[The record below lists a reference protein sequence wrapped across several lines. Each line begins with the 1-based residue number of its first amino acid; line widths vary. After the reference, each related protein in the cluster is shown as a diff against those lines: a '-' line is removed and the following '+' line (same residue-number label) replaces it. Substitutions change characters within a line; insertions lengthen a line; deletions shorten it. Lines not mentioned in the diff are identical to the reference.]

1 MLEIRLLLFSNPNKS
16 LTYFIIIFILFGFPK
31 VFICCLNFPTKIQC
45 QSFKVQ
51 TLFPNSQNIFLFLF
65 QTLSVEFFHLDEKG
79 ATNDEMKTY
88 MISQGYKYHST
99 VTAQKNHANDYI
111 FVHKSV

>member
-1 MLEIRLLLFSNPNKS
+1 MLEIRLFSEAWIFQIKFNSNISDTFSKFPICI
-16 LTYFIIIFILFGFPK
+16 YF
-31 VFICCLNFPTKIQC
+31 
-45 QSFKVQ
+45 SF
-51 TLFPNSQNIFLFLF
+51 F

-111 FVHKSV
+111 FVHNSV

>member
-1 MLEIRLLLFSNPNKS
+1 MPILQSSNTVS
-16 LTYFIIIFILFGFPK
+16 E
-31 VFICCLNFPTKIQC
+31 
-45 QSFKVQ
+45 
-51 TLFPNSQNIFLFLF
+51 FLKYTSFLF

>member
-1 MLEIRLLLFSNPNKS
+1 MLEIRLFSHAW
-16 LTYFIIIFILFGFPK
+16 IFPLKFNG
-31 VFICCLNFPTKIQC
+31 
-45 QSFKVQ
+45 
-51 TLFPNSQNIFLFLF
+51 NISDSIFLF

-111 FVHKSV
+111 FVHNSV

>member
-1 MLEIRLLLFSNPNKS
+1 MPIFQSSNTGSK
-16 LTYFIIIFILFGFPK
+16 FPK
-31 VFICCLNFPTKIQC
+31 HIYIYFF
-45 QSFKVQ
+45 
-51 TLFPNSQNIFLFLF
+51 F

-111 FVHKSV
+111 FVHNSV